1 VIEISDGTRQR
12 IHALFP
18 ESDWGQVEQVLRERC
33 GDTLPLVDA
42 SRAGLADRIRY
53 AVLKLSCGR
62 TPELEH
68 HVALAARDWRDVL
81 LAAGFGHDPAAH
93 LTWMPE

>member
-62 TPELEH
+62 TPELENH
-68 HVALAARDWRDVL
+68 CATSSPASRGVL
-81 LAAGFGHDPAAH
+81 G
-93 LTWMPE
+93 